1 MEIALIVSAIGLGF
15 ASGFHCI
22 GMCGPIALSMGLTKK
37 QATNYYL
44 QNLTY
49 QFGRIFTYSFL
60 GAVLGIVGEGFE
72 MAGIQKYLTIAV
84 GILLIIMAVFSFGG
98 KDFASKIPF
107 FSKFLFKVK
116 SNLGR
121 LLQKADYRSRFTTG
135 ILNGFLP
142 CGMVYMALTA
152 SLASGGIWQG
162 ALYMAL
168 FGLGT
173 LPFMFAVVLAGTL
186 MSQAF
191 RIKVLKVIP
200 VVMIILGGL
209 FILRGLELG
218 IPYLSPGAEAMTISK
233 ENQGDCH
240 LPGDHNTHNHD
251 NTNCH

>member
-1 MEIALIVSAIGLGF
+1 MEIGLILSAIALGF

-37 QATNYYL
+37 QATNFHL

-49 QFGRIFTYSFL
+49 QFGRIFTYSLL
-60 GAVLGIVGEGFE
+60 GAILGIIGEGFE
-72 MAGIQKYLTIAV
+72 MAGFQQYLTIIA
-84 GILLIIMAVFSFGG
+84 GILLIIMALFSFGG

-107 FSKFLFKVK
+107 LSKFLFSIK

-121 LLQKADYRSRFTTG
+121 LLQKADYRSRFSTG
-135 ILNGFLP
+135 VLNGFLP

-162 ALYMAL
+162 ASYMAL

-173 LPFMFAVVLAGTL
+173 LPFMFAVVLAGNL
-186 MSQAF
+186 VNQAF
-191 RIKVLKVIP
+191 RVKVLKAVPVI
-200 VVMIILGGL
+200 MIVLGGL

-218 IPYLSPGAEAMTISK
+218 IPYISPRAEAMTISK
-233 ENQGDCH
+233 
-240 LPGDHNTHNHD
+240 DHND
-251 NTNCH
+251 ANCHIEGHDHSSINCH